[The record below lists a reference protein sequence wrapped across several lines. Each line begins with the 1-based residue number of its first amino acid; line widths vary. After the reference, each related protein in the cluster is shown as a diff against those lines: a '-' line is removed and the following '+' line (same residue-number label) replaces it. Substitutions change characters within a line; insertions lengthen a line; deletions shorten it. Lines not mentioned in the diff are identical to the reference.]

1 MNLSWRRLF
10 AVLITLAI
18 GGALPCAVFGEW
30 DFSGVVFGEVRTFP
44 EKPRFANQTNT
55 TFSPSLVIQPEL
67 VYEWNDRRDRV
78 TIEPFLR
85 VDAHDD
91 NRTHADLREASWL
104 HQADDWDLVVGIS
117 TVFWGVT
124 ESRHLV
130 DIINQTDRVEDIDM
144 EDKLGQPMV
153 NLNLIQDWG
162 TVSLFVLPG
171 FRERTFPDDDARLR
185 GPLPIEVAHPSFE
198 SDAEALHVDYAARWA
213 HTVDE
218 WDIGVAHFYGTT
230 RQPFFRR
237 STRPSGQ
244 MVFIPLYDL
253 IHQTSLDLQYTT
265 DAWLWKLETIV
276 RSGHGDPFFA
286 SVAGFEY
293 TFFQIFESTAD
304 LGVLAEY
311 QYDGRDLGTA
321 PFTLNDDDFFI
332 GARLTLND
340 EQDTA
345 LLAGTTID
353 RDVGSVLLFIEA
365 ERRLS
370 DHWKLEVESRL
381 FPHVPDDDFAA
392 GFRNDGFITTRLSY
406 FF

>member
-1 MNLSWRRLF
+1 MNFSWRILF
-10 AVLITLAI
+10 AVLVSLLI
-18 GGALPCAVFGEW
+18 GVPTPCIAAGEW

-44 EKPRFANQTNT
+44 EKPRFASQTNT

-85 VDAHDD
+85 LDAHDD
-91 NRTHADLREASWL
+91 HRTHADLREASWL

-117 TVFWGVT
+117 KVFWGVT

-130 DIINQTDRVEDIDM
+130 DIINQTDQVEDIDI

-185 GPLPIEVAHPSFE
+185 GLLPIDVDHPSFE
-198 SDAEALHVDYAARWA
+198 SDAEGLHVDYAARWA

-237 STRPSGQ
+237 SMTGQ
-244 MVFIPLYDL
+244 MVFIPRYDL

-265 DAWLWKLETIV
+265 GAWLWKLEAIV
-276 RSGHGDPFFA
+276 RSGHGNPFFA

-304 LGVLAEY
+304 LGVLAE
-311 QYDGRDLGTA
+311 
-321 PFTLNDDDFFI
+321 
-332 GARLTLND
+332 
-340 EQDTA
+340 
-345 LLAGTTID
+345 
-353 RDVGSVLLFIEA
+353 
-365 ERRLS
+365 
-370 DHWKLEVESRL
+370 
-381 FPHVPDDDFAA
+381 
-392 GFRNDGFITTRLSY
+392 
-406 FF
+406 